1 MRVPSEAD
9 WILLRMEL
17 RQAFAAKRIPLFALL
32 ALVGILLLVQEGELP
47 PLIILLVV
55 TLGGMESQFT
65 NIFFRSPHELEA
77 LSIFPLRW
85 SRIVLIK
92 NVAALIVTMIVWT
105 MMAMATLYFSPKDI
119 RLADLGNA
127 LLCASTIVFPL
138 LHIGNIESLQA
149 PRRNAAWKIDDLVQ
163 AAGMMLFVVIL
174 FLPYMILVPLLS
186 LHALCIV
193 YAILSAVHW
202 YWRSVPTTAARVER
216 DLHRLCATP

>member
-1 MRVPSEAD
+1 MRAPSEAD

-105 MMAMATLYFSPKDI
+105 MMAMATLYFSPKHI

-138 LHIGNIESLQA
+138 LQIGNIESLQA

-202 YWRSVPTTAARVER
+202 YWRSIPTTAARVER